1 MTQEGEKAPGAV
13 AGVMTIQEQV
23 VTKIAGGAA
32 REIDGVYA
40 MGTGSFVETVA
51 GVATA
56 VTGEDVKKGVRV
68 EVGKKEAAVDLWLTI
83 EYGHNIPKVVQEV
96 RKKIIERVQE
106 MASLKVVEINVQV
119 VDIHLPG
126 EEPER
131 RVE

>member
-1 MTQEGEKAPGAV
+1 MTQEGEKAPDTV
-13 AGVMTIQEQV
+13 AGEMTIQEQV
-23 VTKIAGGAA
+23 VAKIAGGAA

-40 MGTGSFVETVA
+40 MGTGSFVETVT

-56 VTGEDVKKGVRV
+56 VAGEDVKKGVRV

-96 RKKIIERVQE
+96 RKKIIHRVQE

>member
-1 MTQEGEKAPGAV
+1 MTQEGEKARGTV
-13 AGVMTIQEQV
+13 GGEMTIQEQV
-23 VTKIAGGAA
+23 VAKIAGGAA
-32 REIDGVYA
+32 REVEGVHA
-40 MGTGSFVETVA
+40 MGTGSFVETVT

-56 VTGEDVKKGVRV
+56 VAGEDVKKGVRV
-68 EVGKKEAAVDLWLTI
+68 EVGKKEAAVDLWLTV

-96 RKKIIERVQE
+96 RDKIAERVQE